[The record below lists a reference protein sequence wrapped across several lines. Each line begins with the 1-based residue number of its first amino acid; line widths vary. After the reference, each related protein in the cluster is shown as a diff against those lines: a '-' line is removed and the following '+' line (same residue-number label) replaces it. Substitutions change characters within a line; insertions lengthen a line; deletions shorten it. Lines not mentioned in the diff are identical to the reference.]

1 MISRRN
7 VLAAAATIALAAPSL
22 VAAESTRVMRFIPQ
36 SELNSIDPAWIPA
49 ANVRTHGYLVFDTLY
64 GIDGEYRPQPQMTEG
79 ATVENDGRLWQLRL
93 RPGLAFHDG
102 SPVLARDCVAS
113 INRFCARDSMGQAL
127 IAATDELSAPDDH
140 TIQFRLK
147 RRFPLLPDAL
157 ASTSSFMCAIMP
169 ERLAH
174 TDPFKQVTEMI
185 GSGPYRYR
193 ADERVSGA
201 RVVYERNQAYR
212 PRADGKLEWTAG
224 PKIAYFDRIE
234 WNVIPDAATA
244 AAALQNGEA
253 DRWEYVNI
261 DLVPLLRQAHDI
273 KVAVLDE
280 TGLTCNIR
288 MNQAI
293 PPFDKPAVRQAVLR
307 AVNQEDYMVAIAGAD
322 PTLWRTDFGFFT
334 IGSPMANT
342 AGLDVL
348 HGKHDPAEIR
358 QALADAGYRGEKVG
372 ILVASDV
379 PTAKA
384 ASDVCADMLRR
395 IGVNVDYL
403 AMDWGMVAQRR
414 MKKDPEEAGGWNIWI
429 MPGPGLTQF
438 NPVVSGLLRTGPQAY
453 FGWPTGPRLE
463 QLRSAWL
470 EAPDLAAQKTLCE
483 EIQRQ
488 AFIDLPMIPL
498 GQYFQPTAYRTSLTG
513 VLSGFATFWNV
524 RRV

>member
-1 MISRRN
+1 MISRRY
-7 VLAAAATIALAAPSL
+7 VLGAAATLPLAAPSL
-22 VAAESTRVMRFIPQ
+22 AAPESDRVMRFIPQ

-64 GIDGEYRPQPQMTEG
+64 GIDGQYKPQPQMVES
-79 ATVENDGRLWQLRL
+79 ASVENDDRLWQLRL

-102 SPVLARDCVAS
+102 TPVLARDCVAS

-127 IAATDELSAPDDH
+127 MAATDELSAPDDR
-140 TIQFRLK
+140 TIRFRLK
-147 RRFPLLPDAL
+147 RKFPLLPDAL
-157 ASTSSFMCAIMP
+157 VSTSSFMCAIMP
-169 ERLAH
+169 ERLAQ

-185 GSGPYRYR
+185 GSGPYRYL
-193 ADERVSGA
+193 ANERVPGA
-201 RVVYERNQAYR
+201 RVAYARNTAYR
-212 PRADGKLEWTAG
+212 PRDDGPLEWTAG
-224 PKIAYFDRIE
+224 PKIAHFDRIE
-234 WNVIPDAATA
+234 WSVISDAATA
-244 AAALQNGEA
+244 SAALQNGEA
-253 DRWEYVNI
+253 DRWEYVNL
-261 DLVPLLRQAHDI
+261 DLVPLLRQAPGI
-273 KVAVLDE
+273 KLAVLDQ

-307 AVNQEDYMVAIAGAD
+307 AVNQEDYMVALAGAD
-322 PTLWRTDFGFFT
+322 PSLWRTDFGFFT
-334 IGSPMANT
+334 IGSPMAT
-342 AGLDVL
+342 TVGLEVL
-348 HGKHDPAEIR
+348 HGRHDPSEIR

-384 ASDVCADMLRR
+384 ASDVCADMLHR
-395 IGVNVDYL
+395 IGMNVDYL

-438 NPVVSGLLRTGPQAY
+438 NPVVSGLLRTGSQAY

-463 QLRSAWL
+463 ELRNAWL
-470 EAPDLAAQKTLCE
+470 EAPDLATRKAICE
-483 EIQRQ
+483 KIQLQ

-524 RRV
+524 RRG

>member
-1 MISRRN
+1 MISRRH
-7 VLAAAATIALAAPSL
+7 VLAAAVTLPLARPSLAAP
-22 VAAESTRVMRFIPQ
+22 ESDRVMRFIPQ

-64 GIDGEYRPQPQMTEG
+64 GIDGQYKPQPQMVEG
-79 ATVENDGRLWQLRL
+79 ATIENDGRLWQLRL

-102 SPVLARDCVAS
+102 TPVLARDCVAS

-127 IAATDELSAPDDH
+127 IAATDELSAQDDR

-147 RRFPLLPDAL
+147 RKFPLLPDAL

-169 ERLAH
+169 ERLAQ
-174 TDPFKQVTEMI
+174 TDPFKQVTEMV
-185 GSGPYRYR
+185 GSGPYRYL
-193 ADERVSGA
+193 ANERVPGA
-201 RVVYERNQAYR
+201 RVAYDRNPTYR
-212 PRADGKLEWTAG
+212 PRDDGPLEWSAG
-224 PKIAYFDRIE
+224 PKIAHFDRIE

-244 AAALQNGEA
+244 AAALQNAEA
-253 DRWEYVNI
+253 DRWEYVNL
-261 DLVPLLRQAHDI
+261 DLVPLLRQARGI

-293 PPFDKPAVRQAVLR
+293 PPFDKPAVRHAVLR

-322 PTLWRTDFGFFT
+322 PSLWRIDFGFFT
-334 IGSPMANT
+334 IGSPMAT
-342 AGLDVL
+342 TVGLAVMR
-348 HGKHDPAEIR
+348 GRHDPAEIR
-358 QALADAGYRGEKVG
+358 QALADAGYHGEKVG

-395 IGVNVDYL
+395 IGMNVDYL

-438 NPVVSGLLRTGPQAY
+438 NPVVSGLLRTGVQAY
-453 FGWPTGPRLE
+453 FGWPIGPRLE
-463 QLRSAWL
+463 ELRNAWL
-470 EAPDLAAQKTLCE
+470 EAPDLATRKTICE
-483 EIQRQ
+483 AIQLQ
-488 AFIDLPMIPL
+488 AFVDLPMIPL

-524 RRV
+524 RRG

>member
-1 MISRRN
+1 MISRRH
-7 VLAAAATIALAAPSL
+7 VLAAAAALPLAKPSLAAP
-22 VAAESTRVMRFIPQ
+22 ESDRVMRFIPQ

-64 GIDGEYRPQPQMTEG
+64 GIDGQYKPQPQMVEG

-102 SPVLARDCVAS
+102 TPVLGRDCVAS

-127 IAATDELSAPDDH
+127 MAATDELSAPDDS
-140 TIQFRLK
+140 TIRFRL
-147 RRFPLLPDAL
+147 RRSFPLLPDAL

-169 ERLAH
+169 ERLAQ
-174 TDPFKQVTEMI
+174 TDPFKQVTEMS
-185 GSGPYRYR
+185 GSGPYRYL
-193 ADERVSGA
+193 ANERVPGA
-201 RVVYERNQAYR
+201 RVAYERDTAYR
-212 PRADGKLEWTAG
+212 PRDDGPLEWTAG
-224 PKIAYFDRIE
+224 PKIAHFDRVE

-244 AAALQNGEA
+244 SAALQNGEA
-253 DRWEYVNI
+253 DRWEYVNL
-261 DLVPLLRQAHDI
+261 DLVPLLRQARGI

-293 PPFDKPAVRQAVLR
+293 PPFDKPAIRRAVLR

-322 PTLWRTDFGFFT
+322 PSLWRIDFGFFT
-334 IGSPMANT
+334 IGSPMAT
-342 AGLDVL
+342 TVGLDVM
-348 HGKHDPAEIR
+348 HGRHDPVEIR

-372 ILVASDV
+372 LLVASDV

-395 IGVNVDYL
+395 IGMNVDYL

-438 NPVVSGLLRTGPQAY
+438 NPVVSGLLRTGAQAY

-463 QLRSAWL
+463 ELRNAWL
-470 EAPDLAAQKTLCE
+470 EAPDLAARKQICE
-483 EIQRQ
+483 AIQLQ

-524 RRV
+524 RRG